1 MMTPSGESSFAFYF
15 HWSPAIMR
23 IRLPVLLGLP
33 ALFTLSGC
41 SLSPSL
47 PFLGAAFPDW
57 LYCLAG
63 GSILTGLIFGLTGEK
78 LRDRFQIHIG
88 GGLLIAAII
97 SMIIWLF
104 IF

>member
-1 MMTPSGESSFAFYF
+1 MTLSDGSFPFF
-15 HWSPAIMR
+15 TFNHWSPAIMR
-23 IRLPVLLGLP
+23 IRLYALLGLP
-33 ALFTLSGC
+33 VIFSLSGC

-63 GSILTGLIFGLTGEK
+63 GAALFSLCGNK
-78 LRDRFQIHIG
+78 LSERFKLNLASW
-88 GGLLIAAII
+88 LLIAATF

-104 IF
+104 IFS

>member
-1 MMTPSGESSFAFYF
+1 
-15 HWSPAIMR
+15 MR

-33 ALFTLSGC
+33 ALFSLSGC

-63 GSILTGLIFGLTGEK
+63 GSVLTGVIFGLAGEK
-78 LRDRFQIHIG
+78 LRDRFQINLG
-88 GGLLIAAII
+88 GWLLIVAII